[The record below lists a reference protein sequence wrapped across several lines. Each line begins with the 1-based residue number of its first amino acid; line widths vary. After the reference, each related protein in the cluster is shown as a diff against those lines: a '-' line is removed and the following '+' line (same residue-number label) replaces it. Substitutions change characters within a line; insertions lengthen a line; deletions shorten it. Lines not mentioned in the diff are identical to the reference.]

1 MLPVMKDQILATTV
15 LILTTLTLMFLFV
28 SCSNTNDNIQKETEP
43 VTQEETVTEAEST
56 QAQSEEVP
64 TEPTLPTN
72 PDKFYCIT
80 DFGAKGDGVTD
91 DTQAIQA
98 ALNAASEGGTVYFP
112 SGTYLVTKTLTFKS
126 GDLTVYGNGKT
137 THIIFTYEQKAS
149 DQPQNAS
156 LFFFGAANNNITFK
170 DMKLEYRGEFFP
182 NFGDSYKG
190 LVSGLYIM
198 RSDNVLI
205 ENVEIFGFNASG
217 ISVGTSTI
225 VYSKN
230 IRIDKCNLHHN
241 RVAGILYG
249 NVDGISIT
257 NCSLEYNGSRPDG
270 GTGYGCAG
278 FSGSVPKNVQIIGN
292 RANYNY
298 RKGIDL
304 HAGIYAIIEGNI
316 CTGNRLYGI
325 YTEGR
330 NTADI
335 IIANNIING
344 MNYNKLDIGEPYTW
358 INGISIGV
366 YDTGDDKYT
375 HNYTITGNIIKEFGL
390 TEGDAYPIY
399 IYHANPSGHI
409 QIKDNI
415 MIVNDVTNLVRFS
428 RGAGNSFYD
437 ISIDISANQ
446 GTVLGNV
453 KAAPIQIGYY
463 DKLNVFNNQ
472 ITFTKPLRT
481 TVVDINNKQDCQAFV
496 AFNNFTVPEYDKS
509 DVVNLRNAYDNVK
522 LVKMNNF
529 LNGDLIE

>member
-1 MLPVMKDQILATTV
+1 
-15 LILTTLTLMFLFV
+15 
-28 SCSNTNDNIQKETEP
+28 
-43 VTQEETVTEAEST
+43 
-56 QAQSEEVP
+56 
-64 TEPTLPTN
+64 
-72 PDKFYCIT
+72 
-80 DFGAKGDGVTD
+80 
-91 DTQAIQA
+91 
-98 ALNAASEGGTVYFP
+98 
-112 SGTYLVTKTLTFKS
+112 
-126 GDLTVYGNGKT
+126 
-137 THIIFTYEQKAS
+137 
-149 DQPQNAS
+149 
-156 LFFFGAANNNITFK
+156 
-170 DMKLEYRGEFFP
+170 
-182 NFGDSYKG
+182 
-190 LVSGLYIM
+190 
-198 RSDNVLI
+198 
-205 ENVEIFGFNASG
+205 
-217 ISVGTSTI
+217 
-225 VYSKN
+225 
-230 IRIDKCNLHHN
+230 
-241 RVAGILYG
+241 
-249 NVDGISIT
+249 
-257 NCSLEYNGSRPDG
+257 
-270 GTGYGCAG
+270 
-278 FSGSVPKNVQIIGN
+278 
-292 RANYNY
+292 
-298 RKGIDL
+298 
-304 HAGIYAIIEGNI
+304 
-316 CTGNRLYGI
+316 
-325 YTEGR
+325 
-330 NTADI
+330 
-335 IIANNIING
+335 